1 MSSSSAG
8 LSSSVWD
15 RAGSDGHA
23 MSKNLFAFLIRFW
36 TAAGIA
42 ASAVAAS
49 FTLDWHPSIW
59 AFIGLAVIPF
69 VGVFVSMKSD
79 NPAVSL
85 LGYALIVVPFGLI
98 TGPLV
103 ALYTTASVVKVLAIT
118 TMIVVTL
125 GIAGAIY
132 PKSLESWGAFLF
144 GGLLIL
150 IFGQFGVMILG
161 AFGVN
166 VGGAMTVLDWVGVFL
181 FSAYVIYDMN
191 RAMRLPRTHDN
202 AIDAAVAVYLDFLN
216 LFLRLLSIM
225 GNRRSS
231 D

>member
-1 MSSSSAG
+1 MGSSSAS

-15 RAGSDGHA
+15 RAGSDGHT
-23 MSKNLFAFLIRFW
+23 MSKNLFAALISFW

-42 ASAVAAS
+42 ASGVAAY
-49 FTLDWHPSIW
+49 FTLGWHPSIW
-59 AFIGLAVIPF
+59 AFLGLALIPF
-69 VGVFVSMKSD
+69 VGVLVSVKSD
-79 NPAVSL
+79 NPLVSL
-85 LGYALIVVPFGLI
+85 FGYALICVPFGLI
-98 TGPLV
+98 TGPIV
-103 ALYTTASVVKVLAIT
+103 ALYTAASVVKILAVT

-125 GIAGAIY
+125 GIGGAIY

-150 IFGQFGVMILG
+150 IFGQFGFMLLA

-166 VGGAMTVLDWVGVFL
+166 IGGALTLFDWIGVFL

-216 LFLRLLSIM
+216 IFLRLLSLF
-225 GNRRSS
+225 GQRK